1 MTDESDQSLVEISI
15 GSNQLRMEGTEE
27 FLSDQLSTILDRI
40 DLSSQSESKP
50 AGNPETVSETPEP
63 EPETESQSEDK
74 EREPNETEEV
84 SSETGDTEL
93 HKVARRLDVDHEKLA
108 EHFYIDDGGIHVH
121 SPLNIEPKYALLG
134 YCTIK
139 EILSDDI
146 YHDNKETKDKL
157 IDVEKVEID
166 QWGREL
172 LPSLRSVGLIKDNP
186 NVDRDRNK
194 PFKIT
199 PSGRRELIEWL
210 NENN

>member
-1 MTDESDQSLVEISI
+1 M
-15 GSNQLRMEGTEE
+15 G
-27 FLSDQLSTILDRI
+27 
-40 DLSSQSESKP
+40 
-50 AGNPETVSETPEP
+50 TVSEDPEP
-63 EPETESQSEDK
+63 EMESHREGE
-74 EREPNETEEV
+74 EREPDETEDVTYEAED
-84 SSETGDTEL
+84 SGL
-93 HKVARRLDVDHEKLA
+93 HKVAKRLEVDYQQLT
-108 EHFYIDDGGIHVH
+108 EHFYIDDDGIHVH

-172 LPSLRSVGLIKDNP
+172 LPNLRSTGLIKDNP
-186 NVDRDRNK
+186 NVDQDRNK

-199 PSGRRELIEWL
+199 PSGRRELVEWL
-210 NENN
+210 NENS